1 MIHSA
6 TNGRIAQP
14 REAAPEPVHPPASS
28 PPLAFQVAY
37 LSLAVFAGP
46 SLFALVVGVIFLMAR
61 LSGMVFAVFQN
72 GAGS

>member
-6 TNGRIAQP
+6 TNGRLAQP
-14 REAAPEPVHPPASS
+14 REAAPDPIPPATS

-46 SLFALVVGVIFLMAR
+46 SLFALVVGGIFLMAR
-61 LSGMVFAVFQN
+61 LTGMVFAVFRDA
-72 GAGS
+72 AG

>member
-6 TNGRIAQP
+6 TNGRITQP
-14 REAAPEPVHPPASS
+14 REAVPEPVPPATS

-46 SLFALVVGVIFLMAR
+46 SLFALVVGGIFLLAR
-61 LSGMVFAVFQN
+61 LSGMVFAVFQS
-72 GAGS
+72 GAGR